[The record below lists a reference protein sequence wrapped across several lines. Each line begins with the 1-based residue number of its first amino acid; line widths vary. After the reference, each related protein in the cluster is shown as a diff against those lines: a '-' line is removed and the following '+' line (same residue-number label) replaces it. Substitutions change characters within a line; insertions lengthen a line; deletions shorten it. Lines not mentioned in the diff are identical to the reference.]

1 MMKAPIFVAAIAML
15 MAHTPTNAA
24 TTCGRFMFDPH
35 PRLALSD
42 LKRLASTNGV
52 GPEAADGGQ
61 MVYWPFDLEDHPV
74 RGKWRALGVVYVT
87 RGDLGEEAVGG
98 MLLQSRSGP
107 AARVDQAD
115 EVKGPDGV
123 NLKVRSGRQRE
134 HCTAYVSTLDNS
146 GGLFAGGQL
155 VGRLR

>member
-35 PRLALSD
+35 PRRALSD

-61 MVYWPFDLEDHPV
+61 MVYWRFDLEDHPV
-74 RGKWRALGVVYVT
+74 RGKWRARGVVYVT
-87 RGDLGEEAVGG
+87 RSDLLVEAGGG
-98 MLLQSRSGP
+98 MHLHSRSGP
-107 AARVDQAD
+107 PAPVNQAY
-115 EVKGPDGV
+115 EV
-123 NLKVRSGRQRE
+123 N
-134 HCTAYVSTLDNS
+134 
-146 GGLFAGGQL
+146 
-155 VGRLR
+155 